1 MGYYYWATGNNFGT
15 KRPPFLSIG
24 ASGINKFW
32 ISFGQ
37 ATAGHYSSKEAAFLN
52 WAIISVKKMGHYY
65 RATGQRQRNG
75 GHLF

>member
-52 WAIISVKKMGHYY
+52 WAISVKKMGHYY